1 VREKILITA
10 FEPFGG
16 ESINPAL
23 EAVMSLP
30 NEIDGFTIAKAQ
42 LPVVYR
48 KSIDVLYKA
57 LKLEKPF
64 AVICVGQAGG
74 QPDIRIE
81 RVAINIYDTM
91 SPDSDGVIL
100 VDTPIFEDAPAA
112 YFTTIPIKTT
122 IDSLKEAG
130 IPASISNSAGTYVCN
145 HVMYAAL
152 HYAAQHQPEMKAGFV
167 HIPYL
172 PSQAVG
178 KSNAPSMPSEI
189 VVDALMIVI
198 KALLPTETCS

>member
-1 VREKILITA
+1 MNKKILITA

-23 EAVMSLP
+23 EAVMRLP
-30 NEIDGFTIAKAQ
+30 DEIDGFAIAKAQ

-48 KSIDVLYKA
+48 KSVDVLYEA
-57 LKLEKPF
+57 LKTEKPF
-64 AVICVGQAGG
+64 AVISVGQAGG

-81 RVAINIYDTM
+81 RVAINIDD
-91 SPDSDGVIL
+91 SANPDNDGAKP
-100 VDTPIFEDAPAA
+100 VDAPIFKDAPAA
-112 YFTTIPIKTT
+112 YFATLPIKN
-122 IDSLKEAG
+122 IVDNLKEAG

-145 HVMYAAL
+145 HVMYATL
-152 HYAAQHQPEMKAGFV
+152 HFAAQRHPEMKAGFV

-178 KSNAPSMPSEI
+178 KPNASSMSAEV
-189 VVDALMIVI
+189 VVDALKIII
-198 KALLPTETCS
+198 KTIAEGL

>member
-1 VREKILITA
+1 MSKKILITA

-23 EAVMSLP
+23 EAVKRLP
-30 NEIDGFTIAKAQ
+30 NEIDSFTIAKAQ

-48 KSIDVLYKA
+48 KSIDVLYEA
-57 LKLEKPF
+57 LKTEKPF

-81 RVAINIYDTM
+81 RVAINIDDTM
-91 SPDSDGVIL
+91 SPDNDGVIL

-112 YFTTIPIKTT
+112 YFATLPIKTT
-122 IDSLKEAG
+122 IDNLKESG

-178 KSNAPSMPSEI
+178 KCNTPSVSAEI
-189 VVDALMIVI
+189 VVDALKVI
-198 KALLPTETCS
+198 IRTIADGM